1 MVPIDSKAV
10 ANVPME
16 LAREADR
23 RDAAVGARHE
33 LMLILDGFGFIEEGG
48 LELDSF
54 TGCARCKGGAA
65 SMGLET
71 SSAGRDGLERP
82 SGCATEGPGEVDK
95 VLEVFSAALD
105 ELDSSS

>member
-1 MVPIDSKAV
+1 MQQS
-10 ANVPME
+10 
-16 LAREADR
+16 
-23 RDAAVGARHE
+23 GARHE

-71 SSAGRDGLERP
+71 SPAGRDGLERP
-82 SGCATEGPGEVDK
+82 LRDVQQKDRERWTRCLRYSQQLWMNLT
-95 VLEVFSAALD
+95 VLHD
-105 ELDSSS
+105 GQ